1 MDGCS
6 LTFLPCL
13 WPPFRRRSGYGE
25 LVAWITEGLK
35 VGGREGDEGLLAIG
49 VGKLD
54 DVVGLDK
61 SS

>member
-6 LTFLPCL
+6 LTFLG
-13 WPPFRRRSGYGE
+13 PPFRRRSGYGG
-25 LVAWITEGLK
+25 LAAWITEGIK